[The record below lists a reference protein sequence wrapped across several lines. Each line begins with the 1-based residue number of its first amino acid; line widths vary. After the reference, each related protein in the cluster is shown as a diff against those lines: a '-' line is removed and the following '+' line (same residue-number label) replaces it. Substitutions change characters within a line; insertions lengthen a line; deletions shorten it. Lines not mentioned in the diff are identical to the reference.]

1 MRVGDLE
8 INENEIIFAIGES
21 VVTEFR
27 RDCKT
32 EDIIEEII
40 QNDFDA
46 ESPKTIIKF
55 LEDKLVIEGFG
66 KPVNKEGWGRL
77 KSILGY
83 GRLLGTDG
91 EAKPKKSKLGIKNQG
106 LRTLFRLGDH
116 IIIHSKGF
124 FNVLLWNQGAY
135 GKPKK
140 DSSFKNKKGI
150 KIEVPY
156 RTHEDKD
163 LKIFDINEEKRLYD
177 IIKERLP
184 MIMIKLPTNLNN
196 KILERVEI
204 VFERLGV
211 KLTCSLK
218 IEKNLNV
225 RSKRLKSFIRTLNI
239 SSLPINNSENNNI
252 KSFRK
257 RYREVE
263 YFKTILDG
271 EYLDQDIPNY
281 YCVSKKGKDKR
292 YIMIGFSF
300 EIDNKNNIK
309 FNRFGRLFY
318 PIGIQNEFSGN
329 FINISAPFILDSTRT
344 AISNSKF
351 NEWLIENA
359 TIMLIDLL
367 RTELIH
373 TFGPKAYDL
382 FLNCKENGNEIFESK
397 INEEFANSCC
407 ILNDAYKMN
416 EKITPSKFIKNTG
429 YIPTYEEK
437 SMIFKAL
444 DFYTLVADK
453 YETVSRHISD
463 DFIRFILTN
472 LENKIERLAI
482 NNVLELMLNDE
493 DRINREEVKGWHVTD
508 NFKRRFENVKTQ
520 KQFLNLFYEYQKEI
534 DDHKLEDLLTSK
546 SLLSEKG
553 ALSIWDKMFLFR
565 GKPADFIGF
574 DKGNI
579 VHHEL
584 VNLPFF
590 KNRIIK
596 KAIGSY
602 NINQEITERY
612 LPSIERDELDEI
624 ERRKL
629 LKFIISNIDLINN
642 SCLREIKKYELFLDE
657 NNNSVRFNDL
667 IIPDKNIRKA
677 FKDSLNYP
685 HKILLLD
692 NQM

>member
-1 MRVGDLE
+1 M
-8 INENEIIFAIGES
+8 
-21 VVTEFR
+21 
-27 RDCKT
+27 
-32 EDIIEEII
+32 
-40 QNDFDA
+40 
-46 ESPKTIIKF
+46 
-55 LEDKLVIEGFG
+55 
-66 KPVNKEGWGRL
+66 
-77 KSILGY
+77 
-83 GRLLGTDG
+83 
-91 EAKPKKSKLGIKNQG
+91 
-106 LRTLFRLGDH
+106 
-116 IIIHSKGF
+116 
-124 FNVLLWNQGAY
+124 
-135 GKPKK
+135 
-140 DSSFKNKKGI
+140 
-150 KIEVPY
+150 PY

-163 LKIFDINEEKRLYD
+163 LKIFDINEEKRLYE

-184 MIMIKLPTNLNN
+184 MIMIKLPTDLNN

-204 VFERLGV
+204 VFERLEV

-252 KSFRK
+252 KPFRK

-263 YFKTILDG
+263 CFKTILDG

-292 YIMIGFSF
+292 YIRIGFSF

-309 FNRFGRLFY
+309 FNRPGRLFY

-359 TIMLIDLL
+359 AIMLIDLL

-382 FLNCKENGNEIFESK
+382 FLYSKENGNEIFKSK

-453 YETVSRHISD
+453 YETVSRHIND

-472 LENKIERLAI
+472 LENKIERLTI

-493 DRINREEVKGWHVTD
+493 DRINRGAVNGRYVTD

-553 ALSIWDKMFLFR
+553 SLSIWDKMFLFR

-579 VHHEL
+579 LHHEL

-602 NINQEITERY
+602 NINQEINLE
-612 LPSIERDELDEI
+612 
-624 ERRKL
+624 
-629 LKFIISNIDLINN
+629 
-642 SCLREIKKYELFLDE
+642 
-657 NNNSVRFNDL
+657 
-667 IIPDKNIRKA
+667 
-677 FKDSLNYP
+677 
-685 HKILLLD
+685 
-692 NQM
+692 